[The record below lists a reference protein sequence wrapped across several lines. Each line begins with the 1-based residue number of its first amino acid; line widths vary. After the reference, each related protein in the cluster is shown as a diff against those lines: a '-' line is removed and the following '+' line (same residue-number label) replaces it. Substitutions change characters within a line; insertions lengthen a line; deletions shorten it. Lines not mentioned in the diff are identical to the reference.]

1 MMFWKRQNGYQQTLV
16 NHRISLMMTSKQK
29 LNAKLAI
36 MGTLQKS
43 SSEEIGKYQNS
54 SQKLIKEDEYTKA
67 LF

>member
-1 MMFWKRQNGYQQTLV
+1 MTNKQT
-16 NHRISLMMTSKQK
+16 

-43 SSEEIGKYQNS
+43 SRVEIGKYHNS
-54 SQKLIKEDEYTKA
+54 SRKLIKEDEYTKA